1 MFPFSPTFWIP
12 GGLSW
17 GLTYGEWTRT
27 YSQSPL
33 MKVTPDKGPLYKET
47 HQLGTEVN
55 RAACGK
61 LQLVVYASM
70 IKIREVFRNQ
80 SQTRLS
86 DFTFTSLSLRNQR
99 GKHFYKEI
107 LLNNF
112 HIQ

>member
-1 MFPFSPTFWIP
+1 MESGLDPT
-12 GGLSW
+12 L
-17 GLTYGEWTRT
+17 RA
-27 YSQSPL
+27 PL

-47 HQLGTEVN
+47 HQLGKETN

-61 LQLVVYASM
+61 LQWMVSASV
-70 IKIREVFRNQ
+70 IKIREV
-80 SQTRLS
+80 
-86 DFTFTSLSLRNQR
+86 LRNQR